1 MSEATP
7 PGEIWLQW
15 IAGDV
20 IPAFD
25 ISWCQDKINET
36 DVRYVHEFWEAD
48 ANQLAEALEAIV
60 QGLGGLAI
68 LPLGLTRRMVDAA
81 CKALDKHKER
91 GGG

>member
-1 MSEATP
+1 MSEATAP
-7 PGEIWLQW
+7 QTIEERLQW
-15 IAGDV
+15 LCDNGDKWQRK
-20 IPAFD
+20 AE
-25 ISWCQDKINET
+25 SA
-36 DVRYVHEFWEAD
+36 EAD